1 MNEKTD
7 WTPKNESKDL
17 HTSTPSQKTLDNP
30 WLKAGIAIAAGIIV
44 AALAKGVK
52 DSDYYD

>member
-17 HTSTPSQKTLDNP
+17 HTSTSSQKTGDNP
-30 WLKAGIAIAAGIIV
+30 WLKAGLAIAAGILI